1 MKSYCDINYVYS
13 VREVLSGKWY
23 IVVYWRNPNG
33 SRGGVCRILDELD
46 GPRCSAKAYSS
57 AYKAQKYLD
66 RLAKLYRW
74 KAYRE

>member
-13 VREVLSGKWY
+13 VREVLNGKWY

-66 RLAKLYRW
+66 RLAKFYRW
-74 KAYRE
+74 KAYKE